1 MAESAKEIIQVN
13 LEDEMRKSYLDY
25 AMSVIVGRALP
36 DARDGLKPVHRR
48 VLFAM
53 NELGAHSNKPYY
65 KSARIVGDVIGKYH
79 PHGDQSVYD
88 TLVRMAQPFS
98 LRYLMVDG
106 QGNFGSVDGDSAAA
120 MRYTEARM
128 SRLAHEMMADI
139 DKETVDFQ
147 PNYDEKELEPTVMPT
162 RFPSLL
168 VNGSAGIAVGM
179 ATNIPPHNLTESIN
193 ACLALI
199 DNPQIDVDGLM
210 EYIPGP
216 DFPTA
221 GIVNGT
227 SGIVAGYRTGRGRVR
242 MRAKAEIEIQD
253 NGREAIVVT
262 EIPYQVN
269 KARLIE
275 KIAELVKEK
284 KLEGISELR
293 DESDKDGMR
302 IYIEIKRGEAADVVL
317 NNLYQQTQME
327 SVFGINMVAL
337 VDGRP
342 QLLNLKQML
351 EAFVRHR
358 REVVTRRTIF
368 ELRKARA
375 RAHIL
380 EGLTVALANI
390 DEMIELIKTSANPTE
405 ARERMLARR
414 WEAGLVGALLGAA
427 GAEASQP
434 EDLPAGAGLVADGY
448 QLTEVQ
454 ATQILEMRLHRLT
467 GLEQERLTE
476 EYKQLLDTIAGLIR
490 ILENPDVLLQVIRE
504 ELVNI
509 REEYGDARRTEIRHS
524 EEDLDILDLIA
535 PEDVVVTLSHAG
547 YAKRQPVSA
556 YRAQR
561 RGGRGRSAAAT
572 KEEDFIDQLWLV
584 NTHDTLLTFT
594 SSGKVFWLPVYQLPE
609 AGPNA
614 RGRPIINWI
623 PLENGER
630 VQAVLPVR
638 EYADGRYVFFATR
651 NGMVKKT
658 PLSEFAYQLRRGK
671 VAINLDEGDALVGVA
686 LTDGERDV
694 LLFASNGKTV
704 RFSERPKDDEAEDG
718 AVEEGAGEDSAG
730 DDEDVAL
737 AEDGDDARSPRR
749 KSRGGVKP
757 TGRSSRGVRGIKLAR
772 SEYVVSLIVAEPA
785 VGQDEDAEDIE
796 PAAEADAD
804 ADAESVVRNGD
815 EADAYILTATE
826 NGYGKRTPLAEY
838 PRKGRGTQGVIGIQ
852 TSGRNG
858 KLVGAVLLSAR
869 DEVLLISD
877 GGTLV
882 RTRASEISRVGRN
895 TQGVTLIRLSKGE
908 KLQAVERLDG
918 SLAEEEPIEPIAGEE
933 GNIEVASE
941 LPPES

>member
-1 MAESAKEIIQVN
+1 MAELAKEIIPVN
-13 LEDEMRKSYLDY
+13 LEDEMRRSYLDY

-36 DARDGLKPVHRR
+36 DVRDGLKPVHRR

-53 NELGAHSNKPYY
+53 HELGAHSNKPYY

-98 LRYLMVDG
+98 LRYLLVDG

-128 SRLAHEMMADI
+128 ARLTHELMADI

-162 RFPSLL
+162 RFPNLL

-179 ATNIPPHNLTESIN
+179 ATNIPPHNLNEVVN
-193 ACLALI
+193 ALLALI
-199 DNPQIDVDGLM
+199 DDPSIDIDGLM
-210 EYIPGP
+210 EHIPGP

-221 GIVNGT
+221 GIINGVG
-227 SGIVAGYRTGRGRVR
+227 GIHLAYRTGRGRVR
-242 MRAKAEIEIQD
+242 MRAKAEIEVAD
-253 NGREAIVVT
+253 NGREAIAVS

-302 IYIEIKRGEAADVVL
+302 IYIEVKRGESAEVVL
-317 NNLYQQTQME
+317 NNLYSQTQME

-342 QLLNLKQML
+342 QLLNLKQIL
-351 EAFVRHR
+351 QAFVRHR

-390 DEMIELIKTSANPTE
+390 DEMIELIKTSANPNE
-405 ARERMLARR
+405 ARERMLAKT
-414 WEAGLVGALLGAA
+414 WQPGLVGALLAAA
-427 GAEASQP
+427 GSDASRP
-434 EDLPAGAGLVADGY
+434 DDLPMGVGLVDGAY
-448 QLTEVQ
+448 QLTEIQ
-454 ATQILEMRLHRLT
+454 AQQILEMRLHRLT
-467 GLEQERLTE
+467 GLEQEKLTE
-476 EYKQLLDTIAGLIR
+476 EYKLLLETIRGLIE
-490 ILENPDVLLQVIRE
+490 ILENPDVLLQVIRTELENVKE
-504 ELVNI
+504 EF
-509 REEYGDARRTEIRHS
+509 GDARRSEIRAS

-572 KEEDFIDQLWLV
+572 KDEDFIDQLWLV

-594 SSGKVFWLPVYQLPE
+594 SSGKVFWLPVHQLPD
-609 AGPNA
+609 AGSNA

-623 PLENGER
+623 PLEAGEK

-638 EYADGRYVFFATR
+638 EYADGQYVFFATR
-651 NGMVKKT
+651 DGTVKKT
-658 PLSEFAYQLRRGK
+658 PLTEFAYRLARGK
-671 VAINLDEGDALVGVA
+671 KAINLDEGDALVGVA
-686 LTDGERDV
+686 LTDGQRDV

-704 RFSERPKDDEAEDG
+704 RFG
-718 AVEEGAGEDSAG
+718 EGK
-730 DDEDVAL
+730 V
-737 AEDGDDARSPRR
+737 RS
-749 KSRGGVKP
+749 
-757 TGRSSRGVRGIKLAR
+757 TGRTSTGVRGIR
-772 SEYVVSLIVAEPA
+772 MPEGEEVVSLIVAESAGGIELDEEIGDDVVDDAIEIGTDVVEA
-785 VGQDEDAEDIE
+785 VVDDGA
-796 PAAEADAD
+796 
-804 ADAESVVRNGD
+804 S
-815 EADAYILTATE
+815 AYILTATE

-852 TSGRNG
+852 TTERNG
-858 KLVGAVLLSAR
+858 KLVGAVLLGGN

-882 RTRASEISRVGRN
+882 RTRSSEISRVGRN

-918 SLAEEEPIEPIAGEE
+918 SLAEDVDVSADGVAGDM
-933 GNIEVASE
+933 ADQ
-941 LPPES
+941 PAAP

>member
-1 MAESAKEIIQVN
+1 MAELAREIIPVN
-13 LEDEMRKSYLDY
+13 LEDEMRRSYLDY

-36 DARDGLKPVHRR
+36 DVRDGLKPVHRR
-48 VLFAM
+48 VLYAM

-98 LRYLMVDG
+98 LRYLLVDG

-128 SRLAHEMMADI
+128 SRLTHELMADI
-139 DKETVDFQ
+139 DKDTVDFQ
-147 PNYDEKELEPTVMPT
+147 PNYDEKELEPTVMPS
-162 RFPSLL
+162 RFPNLL

-179 ATNIPPHNLTESIN
+179 ATNIPPHNLSEVIDATI
-193 ACLALI
+193 ALI
-199 DNPQIDVDGLM
+199 DEPAIDVDGLM
-210 EYIPGP
+210 QYIPGP

-221 GIVNGT
+221 GIINGVG
-227 SGIVAGYRTGRGRVR
+227 GIHLAYRTGRGRVR
-242 MRAKAEIEIQD
+242 MRAKAEIEVAD
-253 NGREAIVVT
+253 NGREAIAVT

-302 IYIEIKRGEAADVVL
+302 IYIEIKRGESAEVVL
-317 NNLYQQTQME
+317 NNLYSQTPME

-390 DEMIELIKTSANPTE
+390 DEMIELIKTSANPNE
-405 ARERMLARR
+405 ARDRMLART
-414 WEAGLVGALLGAA
+414 WEPGLVGALLAAA

-434 EDLPAGAGLVADGY
+434 EDLPKGVGLIDGNY

-454 ATQILEMRLHRLT
+454 AQQILEMRLHRLT
-467 GLEQERLTE
+467 GLEQEKLTD
-476 EYKQLLDTIAGLIR
+476 EYRQLLETIAGLIR
-490 ILENPDVLLQVIRE
+490 ILENPDVLLDVIRTELRNLKE
-504 ELVNI
+504 EF
-509 REEYGDARRTEIRHS
+509 GDARRSDIRAS

-547 YAKRQPVSA
+547 YAKRQPASS
-556 YRAQR
+556 YRAQK
-561 RGGRGRSAAAT
+561 RGGKGRNAAST
-572 KEEDFIDQLWLV
+572 KDEDFIDQLWLV

-594 SSGKVFWLPVYQLPE
+594 SAGRVFWLPVHQLPD

-623 PLENGER
+623 PLEAGEQ

-638 EYADGRYVFFATR
+638 DYREDCFVFFATR
-651 NGMVKKT
+651 NGTVKKT
-658 PLSEFAYQLRRGK
+658 PLTEYAYRLQRGK
-671 VAINLDEGDALVGVA
+671 IAINLEEGDALVGVA
-686 LTDGERDV
+686 LSDGTRDIM
-694 LLFASNGKTV
+694 LFASNGKGV
-704 RFSERPKDDEAEDG
+704 RFSGSTVRPM
-718 AVEEGAGEDSAG
+718 
-730 DDEDVAL
+730 
-737 AEDGDDARSPRR
+737 
-749 KSRGGVKP
+749 
-757 TGRSSRGVRGIKLAR
+757 GRTATGVRGMKLAEGEEVR
-772 SEYVVSLIVAEPA
+772 SLIVI
-785 VGQDEDAEDIE
+785 D
-796 PAAEADAD
+796 
-804 ADAESVVRNGD
+804 GD
-815 EADAYILTATE
+815 GDILTASE
-826 NGYGKRTPLAEY
+826 RGFGKRTPVEDY
-838 PRKGRGTQGVIGIQ
+838 PRKGRGTQGVIALQ
-852 TSGRNG
+852 TSTRNG
-858 KLVGAVLLSAR
+858 QLIGAIQLSEHH
-869 DEVLLISD
+869 EVLLISD

-882 RTRASEISRVGRN
+882 RTRASEIAQVGRN
-895 TQGVTLIRLSKGE
+895 TQGVTLMRLADDE
-908 KLQAVERLDG
+908 KLQAIERVDA
-918 SLAEEEPIEPIAGEE
+918 SLADDIDAADAA
-933 GNIEVASE
+933 VTSVE
-941 LPPES
+941 LSAE

>member
-1 MAESAKEIIQVN
+1 MSETAKEIIPVN

-36 DARDGLKPVHRR
+36 DVRDGLKPVHRR
-48 VLFAM
+48 VLYAM

-98 LRYLMVDG
+98 LRYLLVDG
-106 QGNFGSVDGDSAAA
+106 QGNFGSIDGDSAAA

-128 SRLAHEMMADI
+128 SRLTHELMADI

-162 RFPSLL
+162 RFPNLL

-179 ATNIPPHNLTESIN
+179 ATNIPPHNLSEVIDG
-193 ACLALI
+193 LIALI
-199 DNPQIDVDGLM
+199 DDPSIDVDGLM
-210 EYIPGP
+210 QYIPGP

-221 GIVNGT
+221 GIINGT
-227 SGIVAGYRTGRGRVR
+227 GGILAGYRTGRGRVR
-242 MRAKAEIEIQD
+242 MRAKADVEVD
-253 NGREAIVVT
+253 DRTGREAIIVT

-302 IYIEIKRGEAADVVL
+302 IYIEIKRGESAEVVL
-317 NNLYQQTQME
+317 NNLYAQTPME

-368 ELRKARA
+368 DLRKARN

-390 DEMIELIKTSANPTE
+390 DEMIELIKTSANPQE
-405 ARERMLARR
+405 ARERMLAKR
-414 WEAGLVGALLGAA
+414 WAPGLVGSLLAAA
-427 GAEASQP
+427 GAEASRP
-434 EDLPAGAGLVADGY
+434 EDLPQGVGFLGGEY

-467 GLEQERLTE
+467 GLEQEKLTE
-476 EYKQLLDTIAGLIR
+476 EYRELLDTIAGLIR
-490 ILENPDVLLQVIRE
+490 ILENPDVLLQVIRD
-504 ELVNI
+504 ELLNVKA
-509 REEYGDARRTEIRHS
+509 EFGDARRSEIRPS

-547 YAKRQPVSA
+547 YAKRQPASA

-561 RGGRGRSAAAT
+561 RGGRGRNAAAT
-572 KEEDFIDQLWLV
+572 KDEDFIDQLWLV

-594 SSGKVFWLPVYQLPE
+594 SRGKVFWLPVHQLPE
-609 AGPNA
+609 AGSNA
-614 RGRPIINWI
+614 RGRPIVNWI
-623 PLENGER
+623 PLEPGER

-638 EYADGRYVFFATR
+638 EYDEGQYVFFATR
-651 NGMVKKT
+651 DGTVKKT
-658 PLSEFAYQLRRGK
+658 PLPEYAFRLARGK
-671 VAINLDEGDALVGVA
+671 IAINLDEGDALVGVA
-686 LTDGERDV
+686 LSDGTRDIM
-694 LLFASNGKTV
+694 LFASNGKAVRFAGDTV
-704 RFSERPKDDEAEDG
+704 RPM
-718 AVEEGAGEDSAG
+718 
-730 DDEDVAL
+730 
-737 AEDGDDARSPRR
+737 
-749 KSRGGVKP
+749 
-757 TGRSSRGVRGIKLAR
+757 GRTATGVRGMKLA
-772 SEYVVSLIVAEPA
+772 EGEEVVSLIVVE
-785 VGQDEDAEDIE
+785 GE
-796 PAAEADAD
+796 
-804 ADAESVVRNGD
+804 GD
-815 EADAYILTATE
+815 ILTASE
-826 NGYGKRTPLAEY
+826 HGYGKRTPVEDY
-838 PRKGRGTQGVIGIQ
+838 PKKGRGTQGVIALQ
-852 TSGRNG
+852 TTERNG
-858 KLVGAVLLSAR
+858 KLVGAIQLS
-869 DEVLLISD
+869 DHHEVLLISD

-882 RTRASEISRVGRN
+882 RTRAAEISQVGRN
-895 TQGVTLIRLSKGE
+895 TQGVTLIRLGE
-908 KLQAVERLDG
+908 GEVLQALERLDA
-918 SLAEEEPIEPIAGEE
+918 SLDEEEESGAGDAAGEA
-933 GNIEVASE
+933 EVR
-941 LPPES
+941 PEA

>member
-1 MAESAKEIIQVN
+1 MAESAKEIIPVN

-48 VLFAM
+48 VLYAM

-79 PHGDQSVYD
+79 PHGDSAVYD

-98 LRYLMVDG
+98 LRYMQIDG

-120 MRYTEARM
+120 MRYTEARL
-128 SRLAHEMMADI
+128 SRLSHEMLADI

-147 PNYDEKELEPTVMPT
+147 PNYDEKELEPTVLPT
-162 RFPSLL
+162 RFPNLL

-193 ACLALI
+193 ACIALI
-199 DNPQIDVDGLM
+199 DNPEIDVDGLM

-216 DFPTA
+216 DFPTGGIINGTA
-221 GIVNGT
+221 GIM
-227 SGIVAGYRTGRGRVR
+227 AGYRTGRGRVR
-242 MRAKAEIEIQD
+242 IRAKAEVEVTD
-253 NGREAIVVT
+253 HGREAIIVT

-302 IYIEIKRGEAADVVL
+302 IYIEVKRGESAEVVL
-317 NNLYQQTQME
+317 NNLYSQTPME

-342 QLLNLKQML
+342 QTLNLKQVL
-351 EAFVRHR
+351 EQFIRHR

-368 ELRKARA
+368 DLRKARA

-390 DEMIELIKTSANPTE
+390 DEMIELIKSSANPNE
-405 ARERMLARR
+405 ARDRMLARR
-414 WEAGLVGALLGAA
+414 WEPGLVGSLLAAA
-427 GAEASQP
+427 GAEASRP
-434 EDLPAGAGLVADGY
+434 EDLPKGVGLQEGQY

-454 ATQILEMRLHRLT
+454 AQQILEMRLHRLT
-467 GLEQERLTE
+467 GLEQDKLTE
-476 EYKQLLDTIAGLIR
+476 EYKLLLDTIAGLIE
-490 ILENPDVLLQVIRE
+490 ILENPDVLLRVIRE
-504 ELVNI
+504 ELINV
-509 REEYGDARRTEIRHS
+509 RVEYGDERRTEIRAS

-556 YRAQR
+556 YRAQK

-594 SSGKVFWLPVYQLPE
+594 SSGRVFWLPVHVLPE
-609 AGPNA
+609 AGSGA
-614 RGRPIINWI
+614 RGRPIINWLA
-623 PLENGER
+623 LEPDEK

-638 EYADGRYVFFATR
+638 EYAEGRYVFFATR
-651 NGMVKKT
+651 NGTVKKT
-658 PLSEFAYQLRRGK
+658 PLTEFAFRLARGK
-671 VAINLDEGDALVGVA
+671 IAINLDEGDALVGVG
-686 LTDGERDV
+686 LTDGGRDI

-704 RFSERPKDDEAEDG
+704 RFG
-718 AVEEGAGEDSAG
+718 EEN
-730 DDEDVAL
+730 V
-737 AEDGDDARSPRR
+737 RSM
-749 KSRGGVKP
+749 
-757 TGRSSRGVRGIKLAR
+757 GRTATGVRGIKLA
-772 SEYVVSLIVAEPA
+772 SGETVVSLIVAERAGSPLL
-785 VGQDEDAEDIE
+785 GDESEDESVEAEVVVVDG
-796 PAAEADAD
+796 ADAP
-804 ADAESVVRNGD
+804 AELGSEDG
-815 EADAYILTATE
+815 EPDAYVLTATE
-826 NGYGKRTPLAEY
+826 NGYGKRTPLADY

-852 TSGRNG
+852 TTERNG
-858 KLVGAVLLSAR
+858 RLVSAVLLSRA

-882 RTRASEISRVGRN
+882 RTRASEISRVSRN
-895 TQGVTLIRLSKGE
+895 TQGVMLIRLGKGE

-918 SLAEEEPIEPIAGEE
+918 SIEGDELEPGDE
-933 GNIEVASE
+933 GASE
-941 LPPES
+941 ATAATQMPSLDA